1 MWEVVGS
8 SFSHIAHHIS
18 HSFII
23 PRYYSLSVVGE
34 MNRNNFRDIEAERE
48 LAVENDPML
57 QEAVEQTPD
66 EELREAQ
73 QSGEVFEG
81 LANGGDL

>member
-1 MWEVVGS
+1 
-8 SFSHIAHHIS
+8 
-18 HSFII
+18 
-23 PRYYSLSVVGE
+23 